1 MPMHMQRK
9 AKFHLNKATQESDS
23 IKQNIEFMVMAAQSR
38 KGFNFRCNDDE
49 EQTRTGYSCSKMD
62 QLSFISNAMLGSRAA
77 TYFTNSCGE
86 FDYINDIWGY
96 ESSISNK
103 KYAIAEL
110 WDGTSFVDI
119 SGRNPIVVGFLERAG
134 DIEVGDC
141 NRGFWADVKVVG
153 GHAYIGSEQKNS
165 GIQIFDLA
173 RLDSLPRPTTP
184 QPLTRGG
191 VPRLEADAFIA
202 TIGALHNFIE
212 FPELGQ
218 LLAVGYGKR
227 DNTAACSVDD
237 GETVAIFDVSVDPLN
252 PTVDC
257 LNLGTLLN
265 TENRAPYALMNTY
278 PGYVHDGQCF
288 IYNGPDTTYAGVSM
302 CIFFAETEIGIYDMS
317 NREMI
322 NTFTYPG
329 ATYVHQGWVSTDF
342 ATLYANDENDEECRS
357 GQLDHCSGL
366 NDPKAL
372 PITRIFDITDLK
384 NIEAPRE
391 FINNKAHPSID
402 HNMYV
407 RGDYIYSANYEAGA
421 RVYKIQEDKSLV
433 EVAYFDVSNDCDNI
447 IDCADPYGGV
457 WTHYPYSDMSTTI
470 ASNGYYGLH
479 IFRVRLEL
487 HENIFE

>member
-1 MPMHMQRK
+1 MKLYPLLLAAVAVATVTPIASGRTPLSDPTSQGSPNISRRRAKAKGSKARGSKAKGSKGSPKSSKKSIKSGRYTAPSSTSSKSATEPERSMPMHMQRK

-302 CIFFAETEIGIYDMS
+302 CIFF
-317 NREMI
+317 
-322 NTFTYPG
+322 
-329 ATYVHQGWVSTDF
+329 
-342 ATLYANDENDEECRS
+342 C
-357 GQLDHCSGL
+357 
-366 NDPKAL
+366 
-372 PITRIFDITDLK
+372 
-384 NIEAPRE
+384 
-391 FINNKAHPSID
+391 
-402 HNMYV
+402 
-407 RGDYIYSANYEAGA
+407 
-421 RVYKIQEDKSLV
+421 
-433 EVAYFDVSNDCDNI
+433 
-447 IDCADPYGGV
+447 
-457 WTHYPYSDMSTTI
+457 
-470 ASNGYYGLH
+470 
-479 IFRVRLEL
+479 
-487 HENIFE
+487 